1 VYYKYLWLAVEKL
14 QSEWLLL
21 GALLQPE
28 RPATPAPTAGM
39 ALGKD
44 VEGGGRPQAGSDQ
57 GQRRG
62 HQGGSKPVASS
73 QAQISKKFFKNA

>member
-1 VYYKYLWLAVEKL
+1 
-14 QSEWLLL
+14 
-21 GALLQPE
+21 
-28 RPATPAPTAGM
+28 M